1 MSTPFE
7 TQIATAVNVLV
18 RSDALVHRSLSAP
31 ASAASQRSW
40 HENPHLFQYSA
51 SYSIEN
57 NNILFAFLSFHSLIS
72 LSQPNAWLQINFWLS
87 FVFYLIY
94 SQPSSRLI
102 RPAVCAQHRAFL
114 PTF

>member
-7 TQIATAVNVLV
+7 TQIATAVNVLA
-18 RSDALVHRSLSAP
+18 RSDRLVRRSLSAP

-72 LSQPNAWLQINFWLS
+72 LSQPNAWLQISFWLS
-87 FVFYLIY
+87 FVFY
-94 SQPSSRLI
+94 SQPSSRLL